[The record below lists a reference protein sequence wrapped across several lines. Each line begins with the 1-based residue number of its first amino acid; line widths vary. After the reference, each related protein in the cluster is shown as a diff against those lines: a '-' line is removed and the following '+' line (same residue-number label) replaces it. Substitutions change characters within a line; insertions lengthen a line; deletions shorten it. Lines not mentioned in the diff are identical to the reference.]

1 MSHTVSIL
9 PRLQSQ
15 TATIKVNLKRKLQYK
30 SSALSL
36 NIRPHKVVQAAKWTN
51 SSLYR
56 DEGIVFDSD
65 WINKYG
71 IEATQC
77 DNDDNDNNL
86 QSQSD
91 ENNASSDIT
100 GVNLDD
106 NDELNEDEVELSAG
120 VTDTLFTA
128 TDFLEDNEWQ
138 NILNIAPGEGNR
150 PLSVFRDKYCEKLAY
165 PGIFLGQARPDIKQR
180 KVIVIFVSQN

>member
-1 MSHTVSIL
+1 M
-9 PRLQSQ
+9 
-15 TATIKVNLKRKLQYK
+15 
-30 SSALSL
+30 
-36 NIRPHKVVQAAKWTN
+36 TN

-65 WINKYG
+65 WINKYS

-77 DNDDNDNNL
+77 DNNDNDNNL

-100 GVNLDD
+100 GVNLD
-106 NDELNEDEVELSAG
+106 ELNEDEVELTAD

-128 TDFLEDNEWQ
+128 TDVLEDNKQQ
-138 NILNIAPGEGNR
+138 NILNIAPAEGNR
-150 PLSVFRDKYCEKLAY
+150 PLSVFRDNYCEELAY
-165 PGIFLGQARPDIKQR
+165 PGIFLGQA
-180 KVIVIFVSQN
+180 